1 LTEEVFEARTEEE
14 ERTGPAEG
22 LGHDVPGAVT
32 ATAERVRHAYRT
44 RLLPKRQ
51 VEPTCDEALLLEQ
64 LEALLGGPG
73 QAHSAEHLDELLASG
88 ASVVNHAAQLPCADA

>member
-1 LTEEVFEARTEEE
+1 LAEEVFEARAEEE

-22 LGHDVPGAVT
+22 LGHDIPGAVT

-51 VEPTCDEALLLEQ
+51 VEPTCDEALLLEK
-64 LEALLGGPG
+64 LEAFLGGPG
-73 QAHSAEHLDELLASG
+73 QAHGAEHLDELPVSE
-88 ASVVNHAAQLPCADA
+88 ASVVNHAAQLLCGHA